1 MKKFFLFIIVIFL
14 SQFVFAQNKIINL
27 ESAASKRTL
36 YPATLKNLS
45 WMGTSC
51 SYSYIANDKLI
62 TGNPNSAKRDT
73 VLSLD
78 QLNSAASKF
87 LTKNLDHFPAVTWI
101 DHLPSVFIINAN
113 NNLLTYNIITKEVKK
128 VNTIDENAENVDIEQ
143 YGNKVAYT
151 KANNLYVVSNGES
164 IEVTNDAD
172 KNIVNGQAV
181 HRNEFGIEKGTFWS
195 PKGNLLAFYRMDQTM
210 VTDYPLVDID
220 KPIAEVDLI
229 KYPMAGTLSHHVT
242 VGIFN
247 PITRQKIFLKTG
259 EPAEQYLTNISWSP
273 DEKYVFIAVLN
284 REQNHMKLN
293 QYDAATGDFVKT
305 LFEEKNDKYVEPL
318 HGLYFLKTKPD
329 QFLWQ
334 SQRDGWNHLYL
345 YDISGK
351 LIKQVTTG
359 NWSVTELIGTNS
371 NDSKVY
377 YTSTQESPLE
387 NHIYSVDIKSGSGKK
402 LSLVKGT
409 HTALFSDDGKY
420 FIDSYNSTKIAKE
433 ITLASSE
440 GKTLDTLLRNSNPL
454 RDYKLG
460 ETSLFTVKSNDG
472 SDLWCRMIKPINFDQ
487 TKKYP
492 VIVYVYGGP
501 HNQLISES
509 WLAGAGLFLNY
520 LAEKGY
526 IVFTL
531 DNHGTENRGL
541 VFEQAIFRNLGT
553 RELEDQMKGVEYLK
567 KLPYVDTTRMGVHG
581 WSYGGFMTISM
592 LLRTNNVFKV
602 AVAGGPVIDWKYY
615 EVMYGERYMDT
626 PQENPDGY
634 NNASLL
640 NYVKNL
646 NGKLLIIHGTSDHT
660 VVWQNSLSFI
670 KKCVEEG
677 KQVDYFVY
685 PGHDHNVMGIDRAH
699 LYHKIENYFND
710 YLK

>member
-1 MKKFFLFIIVIFL
+1 MKKIFLLIIVIFL
-14 SQFVFAQNKIINL
+14 TQFVFAQNKIINL

-62 TGNPNSAKRDT
+62 TGNHNSAKRDT

-78 QLNSAASKF
+78 QLNIAASKI
-87 LTKNLDHFPAVTWI
+87 LTKNLDHFPFATWI

-113 NNLLTYNIITKEVKK
+113 NNLLTYDLISKEIKK
-128 VNTIDENAENVDIEQ
+128 VNSIDKDAENVDIEQ
-143 YGNKVAYT
+143 YGYKVAYT

-164 IEVTNDAD
+164 AEVTNDQD

-247 PITRQKIFLKTG
+247 PITKQKVFLKTG

-293 QYDAATGDFVKT
+293 QYDAATGDFVKS

-334 SQRDGWNHLYL
+334 SQRDGWDHLYL

-359 NWSVTELIGTNS
+359 NWSVTELIGTNT
-371 NDSKVY
+371 NDSKVF

-387 NHIYSVDIKSGSGKK
+387 NHIYSVDIKSGSEKK
-402 LSLVKGT
+402 LSLIKGT

-460 ETSLFTVKSNDG
+460 ETSLFTVKSDDG
-472 SDLWCRMIKPINFDQ
+472 SDLWCRMIKPINFDPA
-487 TKKYP
+487 KKYP

-531 DNHGTENRGL
+531 DNHGTANRGL
-541 VFEQAIFRNLGT
+541 AFEQAIFRNLGT

-626 PQENPDGY
+626 PQENPDGFK
-634 NNASLL
+634 NASLL